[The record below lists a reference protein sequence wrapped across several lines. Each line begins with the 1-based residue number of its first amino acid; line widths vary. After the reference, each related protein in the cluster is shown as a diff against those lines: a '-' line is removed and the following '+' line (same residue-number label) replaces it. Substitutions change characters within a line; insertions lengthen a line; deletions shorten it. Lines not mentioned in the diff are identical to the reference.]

1 LSLLLDTN
9 ALIWTLNDEVE
20 LGASARQQIE
30 HAFRHGR
37 LMVSAVSFWEV
48 AMLVAKK
55 RISLSKSAD
64 RWRFDA
70 LKFGIEEIALDGE
83 VAVDTVQ
90 LSGLHGDPMDRF
102 IAATAIRLQ
111 VPLITSDA
119 RLLAWKGPLA
129 CIDARV

>member
-1 LSLLLDTN
+1 
-9 ALIWTLNDEVE
+9 
-20 LGASARQQIE
+20 
-30 HAFRHGR
+30 
-37 LMVSAVSFWEV
+37 
-48 AMLVAKK
+48 MLVAKK